1 MMVTL
6 HKHCSFDIVDTS
18 YSSLIDSNTSR
29 RPPLLIMMLSTY
41 YLSKQLIDLHVSIYK
56 AAPLQILRIRSEW
69 QHHKQYQVLNTQSV
83 CRINSKEQLIYE
95 YSHRYDHVAEHR
107 PWGIT

>member
-56 AAPLQILRIRSEW
+56 AARYKYSELGASGNTTSSIKYLIHKACAGLIQRS
-69 QHHKQYQVLNTQSV
+69 N
-83 CRINSKEQLIYE
+83 
-95 YSHRYDHVAEHR
+95 
-107 PWGIT
+107 